1 MENQMMPNNAPIPA
15 LVEIQDNT
23 QMDIQV
29 LLHNALLP
37 AFDAV
42 LKDNAR
48 QHQADL
54 YQQRLH
60 GQVLLASGVLVQQ
73 VAHAA
78 MGRGQY
84 GPHINSLHTAILLVQ
99 HAGEGLNLLAP
110 VLPQLTAPILPQLPA
125 ASENVNTTS
134 QTVSESDTA
143 ATQTNESGQL
153 CEGSSQTHQ
162 ELEFVV
168 HETFNLEPT
177 DDKSSPTVEGENS
190 GQRILLV
197 PEIEDGSES
206 LPAERR
212 ELTLSVNSS
221 TSDGSSPQPESPV
234 GAEEEEPE
242 EAEPTSEVVAAPTGS
257 SQDLAMDPLDI
268 DAEIVQ
274 AETQPTSAEPASPA
288 EDVVDATVAAAPIDA
303 KDASN
308 KGTGDRLE
316 VEDDR
321 DDALQPSSS
330 NVAVRERR
338 AAAQIALKNMADGT
352 RILEEEVDME
362 ANLPKTRVGKG
373 YAHRGR
379 PSNKNRTA
387 GLAQP
392 AANVD
397 DAAPASSNPADDV
410 RLDAAPSNAVVAP
423 AALNPVNAAP
433 SVDAA
438 PVGTAPVDAPLAAV
452 VAPVAHAAMNGS
464 SGNGA
469 PKRIRPVNG
478 APETTQVMRRAARKA
493 IKQKEPLVEG
503 TEAYHLLLQEA
514 NAHHAVCPIYWD
526 QELGH
531 LTNLNLF
538 NPNKRSKALPQE
550 VCSKTKMAKDLF
562 HNYLKVGKI
571 VKTRR
576 ELEKAWSSLFPADR
590 QKWLDHETAVFDEH
604 LEQLR
609 RGFIRTPGSR
619 SGRGEAAGEME
630 KDEDVAGGAD
640 EDAGAAAAADE
651 MVDEDEPAVKR
662 ARADN

>member
-54 YQQRLH
+54 YQKRLH

-84 GPHINSLHTAILLVQ
+84 GPHINNLHTDILLVQ

-110 VLPQLTAPILPQLPA
+110 VLPQLTAPILPQLPV
-125 ASENVNTTS
+125 ASEDVNTTS
-134 QTVSESDTA
+134 QTVSESYTA

-221 TSDGSSPQPESPV
+221 TSDGSSSQPESPV
-234 GAEEEEPE
+234 GAEEKEPE

-316 VEDDR
+316 VEEGR
-321 DDALQPSSS
+321 CSPTFVIKCGSSRKKSSS
-330 NVAVRERR
+330 SDCSEKHGRWNQNFGGR
-338 AAAQIALKNMADGT
+338 
-352 RILEEEVDME
+352 

-373 YAHRGR
+373 YARRGR

-438 PVGTAPVDAPLAAV
+438 PVGRAPVDAPLAAV

-493 IKQKEPLVEG
+493 IKQKKPLVEG

-514 NAHHAVCPIYWD
+514 NAHHAVCPIYRD
-526 QELGH
+526 QELGQ

-562 HNYLKVGKI
+562 HNYLKVMKI

-576 ELEKAWSSLFPADR
+576 ELEKAWSSLSPADR

-619 SGRGEAAGEME
+619 SGRGEAAGEMDE
-630 KDEDVAGGAD
+630 DEDVAGGAD

-662 ARADN
+662 ARADY